1 MATRFKQRV
10 FGQRARRDKTHH
22 IPFDDGFRPALFRF
36 GRAFHLFTYSDAE
49 PFADQGQQISLGR
62 MHGYTTHGD
71 VCAIMFATLGQR
83 DVQCLGCCDRIVK
96 EHLVEIAHAIKQK
109 RTWMRLFDLE
119 ILRHQGRD

>member
-62 MHGYTTHGD
+62 VNGHAAHWN
-71 VCAIMFATLGQR
+71 VSAIVFAAFGQR
-83 DVQCLGCCDRIVK
+83 DV
-96 EHLVEIAHAIKQK
+96 
-109 RTWMRLFDLE
+109 
-119 ILRHQGRD
+119 